1 MDPLQTSYAA
11 TQAAFI
17 EGMIPNS
24 ETPGTDISRNV
35 ESAAGIGFGKVAIQ
49 GTADRQI
56 KVSAASGKFVGITVL
71 DTTQLEDK
79 YPQYATARVRT
90 KGPVVVQASKAV
102 AAGDKVY
109 FVPATGA
116 FTNTATDNT
125 EIVGA
130 RWDTSTS
137 GAGLAVVRLG

>member
-1 MDPLQTSYAA
+1 MPALQTSYAERMP
-11 TQAAFI
+11 AFI

-35 ESAAGIGFGKVAIQ
+35 QTAAGIGFGKVAVQ

-56 KVSAASGKFVGITVL
+56 KVSEANGKFVGITVL

-90 KGPVVVQASKAV
+90 KGPVVAQASVAV
-102 AAGDKVY
+102 AAGDAVY
-109 FVPATGA
+109 FVPATGVL
-116 FTNTATDNT
+116 TNVSTSNT
-125 EIVGA
+125 LIPNA

>member
-1 MDPLQTSYAA
+1 MDPLQTTYA
-11 TQAAFI
+11 THQAAFI

-35 ESAAGIGFGKVAIQ
+35 ETVGGIGFGKVAIQ

-56 KVSAASGKFVGITVL
+56 KVSAAAGKFVGITVL
-71 DTTQLEDK
+71 DTTQLQDS

-102 AAGDKVY
+102 AARDKVY

-116 FTNTATDNT
+116 FTNVATDNT

-130 RWDTSTS
+130 TWDTSTS